1 MKNGTA
7 IALETFSFEREP
19 RLPGLGENFKNFD
32 TSYLRRLYRGEIG
45 GAAYRYWVG
54 RRGRGGEPSPGKRK
68 ERRSRWG
75 GRGSSGVLKNNNK
88 TGGAEK

>member
-54 RRGRGGEPSPGKRK
+54 RRGGVNRRPGRERRGGAG
-68 ERRSRWG
+68 WG
-75 GRGSSGVLKNNNK
+75 VGVV
-88 TGGAEK
+88 AEC